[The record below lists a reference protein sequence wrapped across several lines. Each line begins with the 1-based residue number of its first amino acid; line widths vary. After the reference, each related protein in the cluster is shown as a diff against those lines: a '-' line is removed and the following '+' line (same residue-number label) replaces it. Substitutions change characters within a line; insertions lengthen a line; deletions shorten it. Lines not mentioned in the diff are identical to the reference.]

1 MSLSK
6 LVSLFTKRHSTREV
20 ERPVQEWALT
30 SKDIRHWRSA
40 ASKHSLE
47 LLLHN
52 HLSKNNL
59 YIGPNTFITGFI
71 LVLHQACISGCVNI
85 VQYIVDCHA
94 NQFDVNQPV
103 LYHPLP
109 FRYFTTENEMDIQER
124 KAHRKNSLLHAAAEG
139 GSIEILNLLV
149 AKGASV
155 NALDCCLKNPL
166 MVALKHGNANAV
178 KYLLASGANV
188 NSQDKDGVTPLMY
201 AVRYLPDYI
210 SSLLEAGGNPN
221 IKNHSE
227 YTVVHDTVLNRNML
241 GLERLFV
248 LGISPILTGESSV
261 PCALFLADY
270 HHIDKNAYRTKEI
283 HTMPF
288 SLQPILNHQDC
299 PPEHKVDYIL
309 LEATCQFYLYNVGL
323 MRKECNEVI
332 EKLREALEARKA
344 LNLPVRFQAPIKA
357 YQGQREIENFED
369 LNRFS
374 CKSKDTII
382 ELAFQCLIIRERCLG
397 YGDITVITFLFQI
410 AKWMLSDS
418 FTEAAFLL
426 FQCGSEMLI
435 SRMTS
440 ASTSQLYT
448 LQGLIASGVYE
459 VYKHFP
465 SVNYVYDSQRLTIY
479 DLTSDVLASILMP
492 TLCNFIECQRLSI
505 ELDKQRHSHSGT
517 DKNFQNCEYALLK
530 IVYILYTS
538 PVKGMDAE
546 LLGKELILKCPKFI
560 GLTGWPTTVL
570 ETSITDRYIGER
582 FIQTFLEWGASEFIN
597 DVGTN
602 GFRPVLLAYN
612 TRIRELLL
620 NNGAHPDAA
629 FLSEIYPHQLEIPL
643 PRRLACLA
651 ASVIIWEAIP
661 YQDLEIAPRIKKFIA
676 MHDPVDIK
684 LTLKEELGSLI

>member
-1 MSLSK
+1 M
-6 LVSLFTKRHSTREV
+6 
-20 ERPVQEWALT
+20 
-30 SKDIRHWRSA
+30 
-40 ASKHSLE
+40 LE
-47 LLLHN
+47 E
-52 HLSKNNL
+52 
-59 YIGPNTFITGFI
+59 
-71 LVLHQACISGCVNI
+71 
-85 VQYIVDCHA
+85 
-94 NQFDVNQPV
+94 
-103 LYHPLP
+103 P
-109 FRYFTTENEMDIQER
+109 FN
-124 KAHRKNSLLHAAAEG
+124 
-139 GSIEILNLLV
+139 
-149 AKGASV
+149 
-155 NALDCCLKNPL
+155 
-166 MVALKHGNANAV
+166 VALKHGNANAV

-201 AVRYLPDYI
+201 AVRHLPVCI

-221 IKNHSE
+221 IKNHSG
-227 YTVVHDTVLNRNML
+227 YTVVHDTVFNRNML
-241 GLERLFV
+241 GLERLFA

-270 HHIDKNAYRTKEI
+270 HYIDKNAYRTKEF

-288 SLQPILNHQDC
+288 SLQPILNHKDC

-323 MRKECNEVI
+323 MGKECNNVI

-344 LNLPVRFQAPIKA
+344 LNLPPCFQAPIKA
-357 YQGQREIENFED
+357 YQGQREIENVED

-374 CKSKDTII
+374 RKCKGTII
-382 ELAFQCLIIRERCLG
+382 ELAFQCLIIRERCFG
-397 YGDITVITFLFQI
+397 YGDITVIAFLFQI

-418 FTEAAFLL
+418 LTEAAFLL
-426 FQCGSEMLI
+426 FQRGSEMLI

-440 ASTSQLYT
+440 ASTSQLHT

-479 DLTSDVLASILMP
+479 DLTSDVLASTLMP
-492 TLCNFIECQRLSI
+492 TLCNFIECQRLSV
-505 ELDKQRHSHSGT
+505 ELNKQRHSHSGT
-517 DKNFQNCEYALLK
+517 DKNFQKFEYVLLK
-530 IVYILYTS
+530 IIHILYTN

-546 LLGKELILKCPKFI
+546 LLGRELISKCPKFI

-570 ETSITDRYIGER
+570 ETSITDSYIR
-582 FIQTFLEWGASEFIN
+582 AKFIQTFLDWGASEFIN

-629 FLSEIYPHQLEIPL
+629 FLSEMSPHQLEIPL

-676 MHDPVDIK
+676 MHDPIDIK